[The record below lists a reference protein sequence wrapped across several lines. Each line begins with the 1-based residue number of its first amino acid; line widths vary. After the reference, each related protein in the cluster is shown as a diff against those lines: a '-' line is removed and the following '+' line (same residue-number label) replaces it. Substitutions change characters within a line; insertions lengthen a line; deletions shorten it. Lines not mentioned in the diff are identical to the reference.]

1 MVMLAC
7 DWYRQRVLYGTV
19 LFAGHMA
26 GSHDP
31 MAIAITERA
40 PGWSQGVDSSGQG
53 SHIDV
58 RFADRF
64 TAVFA
69 CPARPHRPAGR
80 PPPLRHGR
88 ACGHDRSGAVCAT
101 YREPGAV
108 DRSCGDTLGRTVC

>member
-1 MVMLAC
+1 MGVLGPVPFSTGCSGRVKLGMVMLTR
-7 DWYRQRVLYGTV
+7 DWYRHCVPYGTV

-69 CPARPHRPAGR
+69 CPACSHRPAG
-80 PPPLRHGR
+80 
-88 ACGHDRSGAVCAT
+88 
-101 YREPGAV
+101 
-108 DRSCGDTLGRTVC
+108 